1 MRFLGSLTL
10 AHEGER
16 GGISRSSE
24 PSCCGGREIEKTTL
38 SIVKKLRLKKA
49 MYAGTM

>member
-1 MRFLGSLTL
+1 MRYLGSLTL

-16 GGISRSSE
+16 GRISKSSE
-24 PSCCGGREIEKTTL
+24 SNFCGGQEIEKTTP